1 MAPPTRSRRR
11 RTSARSTATT
21 AAVIALALSLL
32 VAACSSGGGDDAAPT
47 TTTERSQGGP
57 TTTAPDGSGGSG
69 ADPTDPVP
77 LDDGIAIV
85 IVSSQPDR
93 VSGPEARVRV
103 RPAKGEDPAGITVKL
118 GDLDVTGQLQVVDGA
133 LEGVV
138 SGFIEGT
145 NTLTAEAGGDRVT
158 QRVRA
163 WPLAGPMISG
173 PHLPL
178 LACSTEA
185 HGLGAPT
192 DADCSAPTTVRWSY
206 VTTTGQVADL
216 TDPNALPA
224 DVARADVDGN
234 QDLPLV
240 IRHEVGV
247 VDRAV
252 YEIASIDP
260 SPGGADS
267 SQADAAW
274 NGRLLY
280 RYGDGCGATFGQ
292 GTSSSP
298 ALDPAYLRA
307 GYAVATAT
315 ANTGAVLCNDVLS
328 AETTM
333 MVKERFI
340 EEFGEPELTIGE
352 GVGGGAGL
360 LHLMLQNY
368 PGLVDAAV
376 ALDPLPD
383 HLTVANGIAD
393 CVLLQ
398 RYYATPAGSALTPAQ
413 RTAIGGSASE
423 RTCQRWAAGAGS
435 LFDPAAGCDPA
446 ADPARIYDLATNPG
460 GTRCTLQDANVNQLG
475 RVPGGSFAARPLD
488 NVGVQYGLEA
498 FNDGTISFDE
508 FTALNEAVGGLDPD
522 GKPQAPR
529 HAADP
534 VAVQTAYETGRVS
547 TGVGDQRKVPVI
559 EVDRDDDA
567 SGAPNDRFRAFS
579 LRDRLTL
586 GASAKTV
593 PSFQVWSRPADDAS
607 AGPDAVA
614 AVDEWATALVEEPGG
629 GSRSEQLE
637 RTRPTDAVDSC
648 TPTGSSSPVRGTDV
662 WEEDGP
668 CAEAFPI
675 GGDTR
680 TAAGAPRSDDVLK
693 CQLKP
698 VDPDDYERRLTD
710 AQIAELEQVFPEGV
724 CDWAVAGVGQS
735 SPSMTDRT
743 YEDVE
748 SPADLA

>member
-1 MAPPTRSRRR
+1 MAQPTRPTRRP
-11 RTSARSTATT
+11 
-21 AAVIALALSLL
+21 AAVLAIALALV
-32 VAACSSGGGDDAAPT
+32 VAATSACTSGGSDEGSAT

-57 TTTAPDGSGGSG
+57 TTT
-69 ADPTDPVP
+69 DPTDPSSGSDPSDPAPV
-77 LDDGIAIV
+77 DDGIAIV

-103 RPAKGEDPAGITVKL
+103 RPAKGGDPADLTVKL
-118 GDLDVTGQLQVVDGA
+118 GEVDVTGQLQASDGA

-145 NTLTAEAGGDRVT
+145 NTLTAQAGGERVT

-163 WPLAGPMISG
+163 WPLTGPMISG

-192 DADCSAPTTVRWSY
+192 DTNCSAPTTVRWSY
-206 VTTTGQVADL
+206 VTTAGEVKDLADPA
-216 TDPNALPA
+216 TLPA
-224 DVARADVDGN
+224 DVARAEVADAG
-234 QDLPLV
+234 DLPLV
-240 IRHEVGV
+240 VRHEVGV
-247 VDRAV
+247 VNRAV

-292 GTSSSP
+292 GTSS
-298 ALDPAYLRA
+298 AATVDPAYLRA

-315 ANTGAVLCNDVLS
+315 LNTGGVQCNDVLS

-333 MVKERFI
+333 MVKERFV

-352 GVGGGAGL
+352 GVGGGAAL
-360 LHLMLQNY
+360 LHLMIQNY
-368 PGLVDAAV
+368 PGLVDGAV

-383 HLTVANGIAD
+383 HLTVANGIID
-393 CVLLQ
+393 CVLLE
-398 RYYATPAGSALTPAQ
+398 RYYASPAGAALTPAQ

-446 ADPARIYDLATNPG
+446 IDATKVYDAATNPG
-460 GTRCTLQDANVNQLG
+460 GVRCTLQDANVNQLG
-475 RVPGGSFAARPLD
+475 RQPGTALAFRPLD
-488 NVGVQYGLEA
+488 NVGVQYGLAA
-498 FNDGTISFDE
+498 FNDGTITFE
-508 FTALNEAVGGLDPD
+508 QFATLNEDVGGLDLD
-522 GKPQAPR
+522 GKPQTTR
-529 HAADP
+529 HTADP
-534 VAVQTAYETGRVS
+534 TAVQAAYETGRVS
-547 TGVGDQRKVPVI
+547 TGVGDQRKIPII
-559 EVDRDDDA
+559 EVDRYDDA
-567 SGAPNDRFRAFS
+567 DGAPGDRFRAFS

-593 PSFQVWSRPADDAS
+593 PGFQIWTRDAAAPD
-607 AGPDAVA
+607 AGPEAVA
-614 AVDEWATALVEEPGG
+614 AVDEWATFLVKGPGG
-629 GSRSEQLE
+629 GTRAEQLE
-637 RTRPTDAVDSC
+637 RTRPDDAVDNC
-648 TPTGSSSPVRGTDV
+648 TPPGASKPSRGTEVNED
-662 WEEDGP
+662 DGP
-668 CAEAFPI
+668 CAKAFPI
-675 GGDTR
+675 LGNTR

-698 VDPDDYERRLTD
+698 VDPDDYERQLTS
-710 AQIAELEQVFPEGV
+710 AQLTRLEQVFPEGV
-724 CDWAVAGVGQS
+724 CDWAVGGVGQS
-735 SPSMTDRT
+735 TPSMTDRT

-748 SPADLA
+748 SPAALA